1 MQFSFVDIANFR
13 SIKKGT
19 ITAAQTNLIIGPN
32 GSGKT
37 STLEALYFLIK
48 LRSFVTRKKKTLIS
62 FEKNE
67 STIFAS
73 LKNKNSQHK
82 AGALFTAKGTTS
94 KINGSKSNLK
104 DHLGILPMVAI
115 EPNAQD
121 LITTTPGSK
130 RKFLDWWVFHVEQ
143 EFLTTYID
151 YKRCLTN
158 RNILLKKGANTDPWD
173 IQISLHSN
181 KITSFRGTLIDE
193 INKTFV
199 LLTEK
204 YLNKPLHIKL
214 NPGWPADISIQEAL
228 KASYLID
235 KKRGFTQNGAHR
247 ADFEIFDSTKRHARD
262 YLSRGQQK
270 VIASIFYIALY
281 KALSQK
287 MNNSGIILFDDPL
300 AELSDVSL
308 KFLLAELGQLEVQL
322 FITSLRESNLF
333 ELIEPKV
340 FHVKQGLIKEA
351 I

>member
-1 MQFSFVDIANFR
+1 MQLSFVDIANFR
-13 SIKKGT
+13 SINKGT
-19 ITAAQTNLIIGPN
+19 ISPDQSNLIIGPN

-48 LRSFVTRKKKTLIS
+48 LRSFVTRKKNALIG
-62 FEKNE
+62 FEKKE
-67 STIFAS
+67 STVFAS
-73 LKNKNSQHK
+73 INNNNTPCK
-82 AGALFTAKGTTS
+82 AGVMFTSKGTIS
-94 KINGSKSNLK
+94 KINGRTSSLK
-104 DHLGILPMVAI
+104 EHIGLLPMVAI
-115 EPNAQD
+115 EPNTQK
-121 LITTTPGSK
+121 LITTSPATK

-143 EFLTTYID
+143 EYLTSYIE
-151 YKRCLTN
+151 YKTCLTN
-158 RNILLKKGANTDPWD
+158 RNILLKKGAKTEPWD
-173 IQISLHSN
+173 IQISLQSN
-181 KITSFRGTLIDE
+181 KITSFRKALIDE

-204 YLNKPLHIKL
+204 YLNEPLYIQL
-214 NPGWPADISIQEAL
+214 SPGWPKEISIQEAL

-247 ADFEIFDSTKRHARD
+247 ADFEIFDSNNRQVRD

-270 VIASIFYIALY
+270 VVASIFYISLY
-281 KALSQK
+281 KALSK
-287 MNNSGIILFDDPL
+287 KINNSGIILFDDPL
-300 AELSDVSL
+300 AELSDESL

-322 FITSLRESNLF
+322 FVTSLRESNLF